1 MKDKLNIIFKPYLL
15 ILLGLT
21 IGYTFLH
28 WLLVIRLGLFQLKES
43 VTHFAIPTAL
53 AAVAA
58 WIYLR
63 RRFSILS
70 LSASGRSNLKDLYCM
85 LTWIFLTVPVIIAQ
99 DYVSAATGKLTAL
112 NTIGEISRVPFT
124 KYYALKSSYIGKKV
138 VGIHAAFSVSGRQD
152 DNYHMQLFVV
162 VPVLESEK
170 DTSSKEPAAW
180 LGVMYNKTISNRL
193 DHEKKEA
200 IYQEFVSESQ
210 QDFEKKDLSAFI
222 YLKRMGADDFEEGY
236 IKAIKS
242 NPVYKPNG
250 IVLTGVNK
258 PFAERNGNKL
268 LWLVGAVLAGI
279 VLMLG
284 LLATSAVDERQRD
297 RVVAGRPDR
306 AAQKEMQELLF
317 FVKPREGYFV
327 TPILIYV
334 NVGVFLLMVLCGL
347 GFANFTAEDLLSW
360 GANYGP
366 LTKNGEW
373 WRLLISTFLHAGVMH
388 LLANM
393 IGLLFIGVFL
403 EPKLGRIRYL
413 IVYLLTAVISAVTSL
428 WWHDEVVSVG
438 ASGAVFGLYGVFV
451 ALLITKVYPPEI
463 AKTALVSTLV
473 FIAYNLIMGMTGDI
487 DNAAHIGGLISGFVI
502 GLILYLKLK
511 QEVSKRTDAI

>member
-1 MKDKLNIIFKPYLL
+1 MKDKLNIIFKPYLV

-28 WLLVIRLGLFQLKES
+28 WLLVIRLGLLQLKEG
-43 VTHFAIPTAL
+43 VTHFGIPAGLT
-53 AAVAA
+53 AVAA

-63 RRFSILS
+63 GKFSILS
-70 LSASGRSNLKDLYCM
+70 LSSSGRSNLKDLYCM
-85 LTWIFLTVPVIIAQ
+85 LTWLFLAMPVIIAQ
-99 DYVSAATGKLTAL
+99 YYISTATGKLTQL
-112 NTIGEISRVPFT
+112 NTIGEINKVPLT
-124 KYYALKSSYIGKKV
+124 KYYALKTSYIGKKV
-138 VGIHAAFSVSGRQD
+138 VGIHPAFSVSGRQD
-152 DNYHMQLFVV
+152 VNYSMQLFVV
-162 VPVLESEK
+162 VPILESEK

-180 LGVMYNKTISNRL
+180 LGIRYNKTISNRL
-193 DHEKKEA
+193 DNNEKETK
-200 IYQEFVSESQ
+200 YQEFVSESEV
-210 QDFEKKDLSAFI
+210 DFEKKDLSAFV
-222 YLKRMGADDFEEGY
+222 YLERMGTDNFEEGY
-236 IKAIKS
+236 INAIKS

-250 IVLTGVNK
+250 VVLRGVNK
-258 PFAERNGNKL
+258 PFAERNGQTL
-268 LWLVGAVLAGI
+268 LWLIIAALIGAVS
-279 VLMLG
+279 MFG
-284 LLATSAVDERQRD
+284 LLAISVLDERQRD
-297 RVVAGRPDR
+297 RVIAGRPDR
-306 AAQKEMQELLF
+306 AAQREMKELLY
-317 FVKPREGYFV
+317 FVKPRDGYFV

-334 NVGVFLLMVLCGL
+334 NVGVSLLMMLSGL
-347 GFANFTAEDLLSW
+347 GFANFTAEDLLKW

-373 WRLLISTFLHAGVMH
+373 WRLLISTFLHAGIMH
-388 LLANM
+388 LFANM

-413 IVYLLTAVISAVTSL
+413 IVYLLTAVISAITSL

-473 FIAYNLIMGMTGDI
+473 FIGYNLIMGMTGDI
-487 DNAAHIGGLISGFVI
+487 DNAAHIGGLVSGFVI

>member
-15 ILLGLT
+15 LLIGLT

-28 WLLVIRLGLFQLKES
+28 WLLIIRLGLFQLKES
-43 VTHFAIPTAL
+43 ITHFAIPTGL
-53 AAVAA
+53 AAIAA
-58 WIYLR
+58 WIYFR
-63 RRFSILS
+63 GRFSILR
-70 LSASGRSNLKDLYCM
+70 LSSSGRSNLKDLYCM
-85 LTWIFLTVPVIIAQ
+85 LTWILLTVPVIIAQ
-99 DYVSAATGKLTAL
+99 YYISTATGKLTEL
-112 NTIGEISRVPFT
+112 HTIGEISRVPLT
-124 KYYALKSSYIGKKV
+124 KYYALKTSYIGKKV
-138 VGIHAAFSVSGRQD
+138 VGIHAAFRVSGRQD
-152 DNYHMQLFVV
+152 ENYHMQLFVV
-162 VPVLESEK
+162 VPVLENEK
-170 DTSSKEPAAW
+170 DTASKAPAAW

-193 DHEKKEA
+193 DHDKKEEK
-200 IYQEFVSESQ
+200 YQEFVSESQ
-210 QDFEKKDLSAFI
+210 QDFEKKDLTDFI
-222 YLKRMGADDFEEGY
+222 YLQRMGTDDFEEGY

-242 NPVYKPNG
+242 NRVYTPNG
-250 IVLTGVNK
+250 VVLTGINK

-268 LWLVGAVLAGI
+268 LWLSDAVLTSTI
-279 VLMLG
+279 LMFG
-284 LLATSAVDERQRD
+284 LLVIPAIDERQRD

-317 FVKPREGYFV
+317 FVKPREGYFI
-327 TPILIYV
+327 TPILIYI
-334 NVGVFLLMVLCGL
+334 NAGVFLLMVLSGL
-347 GFANFTAEDLLSW
+347 GFANFTGEDLLNW

-373 WRLLISTFLHAGVMH
+373 WRLLISTFLHAGIMH
-388 LLANM
+388 LFANM

-403 EPKLGRIRYL
+403 EPKLGRIKYL
-413 IVYLLTAVISAVTSL
+413 LVYLVTAVISAITSL

-487 DNAAHIGGLISGFVI
+487 DNAAHIGGLLSGFVI
-502 GLILYLKLK
+502 GLILYPKLK
-511 QEVSKRTDAI
+511 QAISTHTD